1 MECALYITPYKK
13 KFISQTK
20 NIWNL
25 KEQKIEHTEEEKQ
38 ITERKKCVN
47 TENKIQ
53 QQQNTETL

>member
-1 MECALYITPYKK
+1 MLYILPLKK
-13 KFISQTK
+13 KLISQTK

-47 TENKIQ
+47 TEHKIQ
-53 QQQNTETL
+53 QQ